1 LVDLGGSVEIDGLIG
16 VGGGF
21 VGGVGFV
28 GDFVGDFVDGFV
40 GGSVG
45 DFVGGVVEADDS
57 VVDSA
62 VYFENSADFPGFEA
76 DAD

>member
-28 GDFVGDFVDGFV
+28 GGFVGDFV

-45 DFVGGVVEADDS
+45 DFVGDVVGSDDS

-62 VYFENSADFPGFEA
+62 VYFENSADFPGFEV

>member
-21 VGGVGFV
+21 VGGFV
-28 GDFVGDFVDGFV
+28 GNFVGNFVDVV
-40 GGSVG
+40 G
-45 DFVGGVVEADDS
+45 ADDS

-62 VYFENSADFPGFEA
+62 VYFENSADFPDFEA
-76 DAD
+76 YAD